1 MNKQM
6 ESYNKN
12 RIYECIAK
20 LSCDSDSVI
29 STLNEVLYDELS
41 LNNLGYLK
49 GCIADCNFQSLFKI
63 IVFNLLNNRKKE
75 VIDFAEYYSSLLR
88 KRRYMMFVPPVL
100 IRCYYNRR
108 IKDRGNSNIDDAT
121 FEKDVEYIE
130 SVLTLLITIV
140 CDTCINQKEIDKKE
154 IDGLLDENKRL
165 LDKLQ
170 ESENTIRTYD
180 IKDLSFNRLLKENY
194 RRVERLS
201 HTDPQLYEI
210 YNDVIER
217 FSCDSNYKLISYIEV
232 EKDRFEISEQNVDK
246 PSMTYPAIIK
256 KANNQTVDY
265 GRIVIPIMNEN

>member
-1 MNKQM
+1 M

-201 HTDPQLYEI
+201 HTEPQLYEI

-265 GRIVIPIMNEN
+265 GRIVIPVMNEN

>member
-201 HTDPQLYEI
+201 HTEPQLYEI

-265 GRIVIPIMNEN
+265 GRIVIPVMNEN